1 MSKYE
6 LRKKLRYVYVSLFTA
21 PIGQVLLF
29 LFYEVGKLNPLLSNV
44 LAVTIS
50 TTPNYLLNRFWV
62 WRKKSVTNIRNE
74 ILPYWMLAF
83 SGLGISTI
91 LVYFADSIWET
102 WIAINLANAIGYT
115 FLWGAKYFI
124 LEKYLFKESS
134 TAPSPE
140 INSL

>member
-44 LAVTIS
+44 FAVTIS

-62 WRKKSVTNIRNE
+62 WRKRSVTNIRNE
-74 ILPYWMLAF
+74 IVPYWMLAF
-83 SGLGISTI
+83 LGLGISTI
-91 LVYFADSIWET
+91 FVYLADSIWET
-102 WIAINLANAIGYT
+102 WVAINLANAMGYT
-115 FLWGAKYFI
+115 LLWGAKYFI
-124 LEKYLFKESS
+124 LEKYLFKESPS
-134 TAPSPE
+134 SSSPE

>member
-44 LAVTIS
+44 FAVTIS

-62 WRKKSVTNIRNE
+62 WRKRSVTNIRNE
-74 ILPYWMLAF
+74 IVPYWMLAF
-83 SGLGISTI
+83 LGLGISTI
-91 LVYFADSIWET
+91 FVYLADSIWET
-102 WIAINLANAIGYT
+102 WVAINLANAMGYT
-115 FLWGAKYFI
+115 LLWGAKYFV
-124 LEKYLFKESS
+124 LEKYLFKESPS
-134 TAPSPE
+134 SSSPE

>member
-1 MSKYE
+1 MTKYE

-21 PIGQVLLF
+21 PIGQILLF
-29 LFYEVGKLNPLLSNV
+29 LFYEIGKLNPLLSNV

-62 WRKKSVTNIRNE
+62 WRKRSVTNIRNE

-83 SGLGISTI
+83 LGLGISTI
-91 LVYFADSIWET
+91 FVYFADSIWET

-115 FLWGAKYFI
+115 LLWGAKYFI

-134 TAPSPE
+134 TAPSSK
-140 INSL
+140 IISL

>member
-6 LRKKLRYVYVSLFTA
+6 LRKKLRYIYVSLFTA

-62 WRKKSVTNIRNE
+62 WRKRSVTNIRNE

-115 FLWGAKYFI
+115 LLWGAKYFI

>member
-62 WRKKSVTNIRNE
+62 WRKRSVTNIRNE
-74 ILPYWMLAF
+74 IVPYWMLAF

-91 LVYFADSIWET
+91 FVYLADSIWET
-102 WIAINLANAIGYT
+102 WVAINLANAMGYT
-115 FLWGAKYFI
+115 LLWGAKYFI
-124 LEKYLFKESS
+124 LEKYLFKESPS
-134 TAPSPE
+134 SSSPE

>member
-62 WRKKSVTNIRNE
+62 WRKRSVTNIRNE

-115 FLWGAKYFI
+115 LLWGAKYFI

-134 TAPSPE
+134 TAPSSK

>member
-6 LRKKLRYVYVSLFTA
+6 LRKKLRYFYVSLFTA
-21 PIGQVLLF
+21 PIGQILLF
-29 LFYEVGKLNPLLSNV
+29 LFYEVGRFNPLLSNF

-62 WRKKSVTNIRNE
+62 WKRRSTTNIRNE

-83 SGLGISTI
+83 LGLGISTI
-91 LVYFADSIWET
+91 FVYLADSIWDT
-102 WIAINLANAIGYT
+102 WIAINLANAVGYT
-115 FLWGAKYFI
+115 LLWGAKYFI
-124 LEKYLFKESS
+124 LDKYLFKESS
-134 TAPSPE
+134 TPSPRK

>member
-62 WRKKSVTNIRNE
+62 WRKSRSQI
-74 ILPYWMLAF
+74 
-83 SGLGISTI
+83 
-91 LVYFADSIWET
+91 FAMK
-102 WIAINLANAIGYT
+102 LCLIGC
-115 FLWGAKYFI
+115 L
-124 LEKYLFKESS
+124 LF
-134 TAPSPE
+134 
-140 INSL
+140 

>member
-29 LFYEVGKLNPLLSNV
+29 LFYEVGELNSLLSNV

-62 WRKKSVTNIRNE
+62 WRKRSVTNIRNE
-74 ILPYWMLAF
+74 IVPYWMLAF
-83 SGLGISTI
+83 LGLGISTI
-91 LVYFADSIWET
+91 FVYLADSIWET
-102 WIAINLANAIGYT
+102 WVAINLANAMGYT
-115 FLWGAKYFI
+115 LLWGAKYFI
-124 LEKYLFKESS
+124 LEKYLFKESPS
-134 TAPSPE
+134 SSSPE

>member
-1 MSKYE
+1 MTKYE

-21 PIGQVLLF
+21 PIGQILLF
-29 LFYEVGKLNPLLSNV
+29 LFYEIGKLNPLLSNV

-62 WRKKSVTNIRNE
+62 WRKRSVTNIRNE

-83 SGLGISTI
+83 FGLGISTI
-91 LVYFADSIWET
+91 FVYLADSIWET

-115 FLWGAKYFI
+115 LLWGAKYFI

-134 TAPSPE
+134 TAPSSK